1 MISFISKLLEGSFDC
16 DVSDP
21 DSKIESTFFTAE
33 GRAAC
38 DRLFQ
43 GQTLVIERLCNEIGD
58 LRARIEVLEQG
69 KHS

>member
-1 MISFISKLLEGSFDC
+1 MISFISKLMQGSPNSS
-16 DVSDP
+16 VSDR
-21 DSKIESTFFTAE
+21 DTKIQSTFFTTE

-43 GQTLVIERLCNEIGD
+43 GQALIIERLCNEIGD